1 MAAAAAAWK
10 YEGEVVGGWTGGCDA
25 LAASFSIN
33 EGYSEWCCCP
43 LPKTNVVCRS
53 WSSSSCSGVRGGV
66 SGPDEV
72 PRVVGCVVSI
82 GKLSEVYGSELRC
95 EVG

>member
-33 EGYSEWCCCP
+33 EGYSEWCC
-43 LPKTNVVCRS
+43 
-53 WSSSSCSGVRGGV
+53 
-66 SGPDEV
+66 
-72 PRVVGCVVSI
+72 
-82 GKLSEVYGSELRC
+82 
-95 EVG
+95 